1 MGRMM
6 PMMPMMP
13 GGNMPG
19 GPMTGTTPNL
29 EGVLYVGNLHPDV
42 VESQLF
48 EIFSHY
54 GRPQLVRLMRDAY
67 TGESRRFAFVSYLK
81 KEDAEKAKDAL
92 NYTKMFEREIRIC
105 FKRTPGD
112 FKPKANIFVKNLD
125 RSVTTKQLEEETKEF
140 GTILSCVVRLDEKGE
155 SLGYGYVQYEDE
167 ESATKAIEALNGK
180 EILGTEWSVNEFVP
194 RKNRALAQKKNL
206 YVKNFPAAWNKE
218 KVEEE
223 LNKMFEEFGKISCK
237 GVYEYTN
244 SEGKVNHFAFV
255 AYEEVEQA
263 EKAIAALNNKELEGK
278 TEEEESLY
286 VDYAQSKTQRREMLK
301 KKHLTYQSV
310 TNLYIK
316 SLKVDVTEEQLMTV
330 FNKWGKVTSV
340 CIKSAKNAISK
351 DLKFGFVN
359 YSTAEE
365 ATKAYAESKKDEDLK
380 ELIDPSH
387 FPNIDFVY
395 YAQSKSVRR
404 QYLQMKQKN
413 KQAMQMN
420 MMGFMGG
427 FGMFG
432 RGMPRMNQRRR
443 NMHQS
448 GPGSSSSG
456 SGMGGFTNM
465 NPMMSGPGSFMTDP
479 NMGMMMN
486 PMGFGFNMQMGHN
499 QGFGMQNQSSSYAG
513 SNNPG
518 STTSGQQNSVNN
530 TTGMETMPTSFL
542 NSVNNTGGIEQPKE
556 MEAEIDDE
564 MGQYNVEWLKSN
576 KNEFVTMSEEDQ
588 KNILGNLM
596 YRRVNDSQMAT
607 SEMVPKITGML
618 IDLDILEY
626 EEIIDIL
633 ENDSSLKDRITEA
646 IEVMNDS
653 N

>member
-1 MGRMM
+1 
-6 PMMPMMP
+6 MP
-13 GGNMPG
+13 GSVPNM
-19 GPMTGTTPNL
+19 

-67 TGESRRFAFVSYLK
+67 TGESRRFAFVSYIK

-92 NYTKMFEREIRIC
+92 NYTKLFDREIRIC

-112 FKPKANIFVKNLD
+112 FKPKANIFVKNLE
-125 RSVTTKQLEEETKEF
+125 RSVTTKQLEEHTKEF
-140 GTILSCVVRLDEKGE
+140 GTILSCVVRLDDKGE

-167 ESATKAIEALNGK
+167 ESATRAIEALNEK
-180 EILGTEWSVNEFVP
+180 DILGSIWSVNEFVP

-206 YVKNFPAAWNKE
+206 YVKNFPASWTQE
-218 KVEEE
+218 KIEQE
-223 LNKMFEEFGKISCK
+223 LDGLFNEFGTITCK
-237 GVYEYTN
+237 GTYPYKNGENRESY
-244 SEGKVNHFAFV
+244 FAFV
-255 AYEEVEQA
+255 AYETVEAA
-263 EKAIAALNNKELEGK
+263 EKAIEALKEKELEGK
-278 TEEEESLY
+278 AEDEEGLY

-316 SLKVDVTEEQLMTV
+316 SLKVEVTEDQLREV
-330 FNKWGKVTSV
+330 FEKWGKVTSV
-340 CIKSAKNAISK
+340 CIKNAKTSISK
-351 DLKFGFVN
+351 DLNFGFVN
-359 YSTAEE
+359 FSSVEE
-365 ATKAYAESKKDEDLK
+365 ASKAYAEAKKDETLK
-380 ELIDPSH
+380 NLIDSSH
-387 FPNIDFVY
+387 FPNIDYVY

-420 MMGFMGG
+420 MMGMMGG

-432 RGMPRMNQRRR
+432 RGGPRMNQRRR

-456 SGMGGFTNM
+456 SGMGGFASM

-479 NMGMMMN
+479 SMGMMMN
-486 PMGFGFNMQMGHN
+486 PMGFGFNMHMN
-499 QGFGMQNQSSSYAG
+499 QNPGFGMQNQTSSYAG

-518 STTSGQQNSVNN
+518 STTSGQQNSINN
-530 TTGMETMPTSFL
+530 TTGMDNLPTSFL
-542 NSVNNTGGIEQPKE
+542 NSVNNTTGMAPEQE
-556 MEAEIDDE
+556 TETDMDDE
-564 MGQYNVEWLKSN
+564 TGQYNVEWLKAN

-607 SEMVPKITGML
+607 SDMVPKITGML

-633 ENDSSLKDRITEA
+633 ENDTSLKDRISEA

>member
-1 MGRMM
+1 M
-6 PMMPMMP
+6 PIMPIMQMMP
-13 GGNMPG
+13 GGNMMG
-19 GPMTGTTPNL
+19 GQMTGAVPNM

-48 EIFSHY
+48 EVFSHY

-67 TGESRRFAFVSYLK
+67 TGESRRFAFVSYIK
-81 KEDAEKAKDAL
+81 KEDAEKAKEEL
-92 NYTKMFEREIRIC
+92 NYSKLFDREIRIC

-112 FKPKANIFVKNLD
+112 FKPKANIFVKNL
-125 RSVTTKQLEEETKEF
+125 SPEVTTKILEEHTKEF
-140 GTILSCVVRLDEKGE
+140 GNILSCVVRLDEKGE
-155 SLGYGYVQYEDE
+155 SLGYGYVQYENE
-167 ESATKAIEALNGK
+167 ESATRAIKELDGK
-180 EILGTEWSVNEFVP
+180 ELLGTMWSVNEFVP

-218 KVEEE
+218 KVESE
-223 LNKMFEEFGKISCK
+223 LRGMFNQFGDISCM
-237 GVYEYTN
+237 GVYDNT
-244 SEGKVNHFAFV
+244 SREGKVSHFAFV
-255 AYEEVEQA
+255 AYESVEHA
-263 EKAIAALNNKELEGK
+263 EKAIEALNNKELEGK
-278 TEEEESLY
+278 VEDEESLF

-316 SLKVDVTEEQLMTV
+316 SLKEEVTEEQLLEV
-330 FNKWGKVTSV
+330 FKKWGTVTSI
-340 CIKSAKNAISK
+340 CLKSAKNQISK

-359 YSTAEE
+359 YQSREE
-365 ATKAYAESKKDEDLK
+365 ATMAYTEAKKDEQLK

-387 FPNIDFVY
+387 FPNVDFIY
-395 YAQSKSVRR
+395 YAQPKAVRR

-420 MMGFMGG
+420 MMGYMGG

-432 RGMPRMNQRRR
+432 RGGPKFGRNRR
-443 NMHQS
+443 NMYPS

-456 SGMGGFTNM
+456 SGMGGFSSM
-465 NPMMSGPGSFMTDP
+465 NPMISGPGSFMADP
-479 NMGMMMN
+479 SMGMMMN
-486 PMGFGFNMQMGHN
+486 PIGFGFNMQAPH
-499 QGFGMQNQSSSYAG
+499 GFPMQNQQSSYAG

-518 STTSGQQNSVNN
+518 STASGQQNSVNN
-530 TTGMETMPTSFL
+530 ATGMDSLPTSFL
-542 NSVNNTGGIEQPKE
+542 NSVNNTTGLNPQEEPE
-556 MEAEIDDE
+556 MEMEDDGGE
-564 MGQYNVEWLKSN
+564 YNVDWLKGN
-576 KNEFVTMSEEDQ
+576 KSEFMTMSEEDQ

-596 YRRVNDSQMAT
+596 YRRVNDSNKA
-607 SEMVPKITGML
+607 SPDMVPKITGML

-633 ENDSSLKDRITEA
+633 ENDNSLKDRITEA